1 METLYYTPIQL
12 IPLCS
17 NGSEKY
23 GVTAKT
29 TLSFDPN
36 RKFIEVNITGKNKVD
51 AEKRLLD
58 FLGDDEQILLQL
70 VEPKE
75 SEGSNG

>member
-1 METLYYTPIQL
+1 MTLYYTPVEL
-12 IPLCS
+12 VPLCN
-17 NGSEKY
+17 NGSEMY

-36 RKFIEVNITGKNKVD
+36 RKFIEVNINGKTKED
-51 AEKRLLD
+51 AEKRLLE
-58 FLGDDEQILLQL
+58 FLGDDEEILLQL

-75 SEGSNG
+75 SEVSNG